1 MLNAAESKLACDTC
15 CESLVFTNNIKI
27 KHIELRTFQPNI
39 DLSSCRACSLEV
51 CRCSMLPL
59 STWRL
64 SDTWK
69 RSGSDHTATTDIS
82 PLLGFVSRNL
92 YVEHTNMNSDV
103 SAPPLLPPPSIDPH
117 INRVPLHFHK
127 VIVCCRDRLQADQLL
142 AILMNNKGIDPEYKP
157 KEYLR
162 TSHYR
167 F

>member
-69 RSGSDHTATTDIS
+69 RSGSDHTATTDIP
-82 PLLGFVSRNL
+82 PLLGFHVSRNL
-92 YVEHTNMNSDV
+92 YVEHTNMN
-103 SAPPLLPPPSIDPH
+103 LYRHHHYLHLPSILTSTEYRYIFIKLLFVVVTDYRP
-117 INRVPLHFHK
+117 INFWLF
-127 VIVCCRDRLQADQLL
+127 
-142 AILMNNKGIDPEYKP
+142 
-157 KEYLR
+157 
-162 TSHYR
+162 S
-167 F
+167 

>member
-1 MLNAAESKLACDTC
+1 MLIAAEGKLACDTC

-69 RSGSDHTATTDIS
+69 RNGSDQRSHDDGQTSTSRLPRFTK
-82 PLLGFVSRNL
+82 PLRGTHQHHL
-92 YVEHTNMNSDV
+92 
-103 SAPPLLPPPSIDPH
+103 PSILTSTEYRYIF
-117 INRVPLHFHK
+117 IN
-127 VIVCCRDRLQADQLL
+127 IVCCRDRLRADQLL
-142 AILMNNKGIDPEYKP
+142 AILLNNKGIYPEYKP

-167 F
+167 FKQI